1 MRLSSASF
9 SLSALS
15 LSDCESSDEDT
26 VEDDTEAAEAAPE
39 APLEAS
45 FWER

>member
-26 VEDDTEAAEAAPE
+26 VEEDTEAAEAAPE
-39 APLEAS
+39 APFEAS

>member
-15 LSDCESSDEDT
+15 LSDCESSVEDT
-26 VEDDTEAAEAAPE
+26 VEDETEAAEAAPE